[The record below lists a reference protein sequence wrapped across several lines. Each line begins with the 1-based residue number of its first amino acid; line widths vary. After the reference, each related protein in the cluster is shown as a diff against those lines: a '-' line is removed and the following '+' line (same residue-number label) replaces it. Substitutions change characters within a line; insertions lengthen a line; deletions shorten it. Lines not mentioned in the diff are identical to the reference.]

1 MTGQAHRWVST
12 TSGTLDKL
20 CCKYNTVTVGSS
32 SIDEV
37 VGGCLAVRIR
47 LISRALTGIYD
58 GTLAG
63 HGITIAQV
71 NLLAALG
78 KAGPC
83 PPARLGELLQ
93 LERSTVSRNV
103 GLLLQHGWIEAVS
116 SDAKGIREVALT
128 RTGRDKIESV
138 MPRWREAQR
147 QAAELVGATGV
158 DALHAMAGGLGYP
171 PDA

>member
-1 MTGQAHRWVST
+1 MVS
-12 TSGTLDKL
+12 G
-20 CCKYNTVTVGSS
+20 S

-37 VGGCLAVRIR
+37 VGGCLAVRVR

-58 GTLAG
+58 GALG
-63 HGITIAQV
+63 EHGVTIAQV

-83 PPARLGELLQ
+83 PPSRLGEILQ

-103 GLLLQHGWIEAVS
+103 GLLLKHGWIEAVS
-116 SDAKGIREVALT
+116 SDAKGIREVAIT
-128 RTGRDKIESV
+128 SAGRGKIESV
-138 MPRWREAQR
+138 MPRWRQAQQ
-147 QAAELVGATGV
+147 QATELLGASGV
-158 DALHAMAGGLGYP
+158 DTLHEIAGGLGYP